1 MIDYEIGSFG
11 EAKLTVEKKGQK
23 REITCFGKITMI
35 DKKMIWFTDNENYP
49 YLVERKNFQF
59 TPGTFEPNRKA

>member
-11 EAKLTVEKKGQK
+11 EAKLIVEKRGDK
-23 REITCFGKITMI
+23 REIICSGRITMV
-35 DKKMIWFTDNENYP
+35 DKKMVWFTDNEGYP

-59 TPGTFEPNRKA
+59 TPGIFENKIK